1 MSINGQICDD
11 SPKKVDDT
19 RLGVF
24 GWMKRINLII
34 GTVMSLEKDMGIKI
48 DTCVIKEG
56 MSQLNSILSWTFRIS
71 KGKCSTTIFGLVE
84 HGGAVL

>member
-34 GTVMSLEKDMGIKI
+34 GTVMSLEKDMGIKTG
-48 DTCVIKEG
+48 TCVIKEG
-56 MSQLNSILSWTFRIS
+56 VSQLDSILSWIFQIS
-71 KGKCSTTIFGLVE
+71 KGKCSSMIF
-84 HGGAVL
+84 